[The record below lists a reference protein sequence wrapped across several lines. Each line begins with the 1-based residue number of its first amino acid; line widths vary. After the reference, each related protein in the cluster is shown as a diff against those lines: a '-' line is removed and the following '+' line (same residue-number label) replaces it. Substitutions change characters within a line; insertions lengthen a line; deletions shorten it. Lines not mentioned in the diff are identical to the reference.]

1 MKTHGGRAPQ
11 RMKGKQKKNGPGNKR
26 RRKLNENK
34 ASESGGDIRKRKKK
48 KKKHA
53 YTKEC
58 SNGSQYAYTRC
69 SSLRVRACVRVG
81 VQAGAHLGGR
91 WAATSTVH
99 VASARAIQVATGC
112 LYCPWTRTIDEHE
125 AGCRKE
131 QFSRLH
137 SFLSLVKRREGTL
150 HFDER
155 NILWLLREHRCLR
168 GLVFPYFFLKFFCFL
183 FVSS

>member
-48 KKKHA
+48 KHA

-91 WAATSTVH
+91 
-99 VASARAIQVATGC
+99 
-112 LYCPWTRTIDEHE
+112 
-125 AGCRKE
+125 
-131 QFSRLH
+131 
-137 SFLSLVKRREGTL
+137 
-150 HFDER
+150 
-155 NILWLLREHRCLR
+155 
-168 GLVFPYFFLKFFCFL
+168 
-183 FVSS
+183 

>member
-48 KKKHA
+48 KKHA

-91 WAATSTVH
+91 
-99 VASARAIQVATGC
+99 
-112 LYCPWTRTIDEHE
+112 
-125 AGCRKE
+125 
-131 QFSRLH
+131 
-137 SFLSLVKRREGTL
+137 
-150 HFDER
+150 
-155 NILWLLREHRCLR
+155 
-168 GLVFPYFFLKFFCFL
+168 
-183 FVSS
+183 